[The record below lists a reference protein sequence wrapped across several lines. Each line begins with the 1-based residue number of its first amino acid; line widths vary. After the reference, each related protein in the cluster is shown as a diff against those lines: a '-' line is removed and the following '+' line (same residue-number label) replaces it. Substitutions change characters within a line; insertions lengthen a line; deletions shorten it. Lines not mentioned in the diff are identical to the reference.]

1 MHLFLQ
7 HQLFFNNLVILYVA
21 LIGYGIVGKISTNPV
36 LIAVVAD
43 NAPKNAL
50 GTSFSVYHFIG
61 MTASILAPYMTG
73 FLTDV
78 TGSMAIGFLYRRIL
92 TTHRFYSIIIAQRER
107 ENQ

>member
-1 MHLFLQ
+1 M
-7 HQLFFNNLVILYVA
+7 ILYVA

-43 NAPKNAL
+43 NALKNAL

-78 TGSMAIGFLYRRIL
+78 TGSMAIGFYLAAFLLLIGFTASL
-92 TTHRFYSIIIAQRER
+92 LLRER
-107 ENQ
+107 AKISDAHAPRI